1 MADRA
6 TSRSALKLDAPFYTE
21 GELDALERS
30 DPRAALRIARAQA
43 QLERELAAQVPAGAT
58 LPGAAELEA
67 LFGEVRAILARDG
80 GDLAFERLE
89 DGVLYVRLKGACAG
103 CPRAPLD
110 LKNVVEAL
118 VRRRYPA
125 VRAVKNLY

>member
-1 MADRA
+1 MSEDAAR
-6 TSRSALKLDAPFYTE
+6 RQPKLDAPFYTE
-21 GELDALERS
+21 AELDALERS

-43 QLERELAAQVPAGAT
+43 ELERQLAAQVPAGAE
-58 LPGAAELEA
+58 LPTPEA
-67 LFGEVRAILARDG
+67 LAPLLDEVRSILARDG
-80 GDLAFERLE
+80 GDLSFEKLE

-110 LKNVVEAL
+110 LKHVVETL

-125 VRAVKNLY
+125 LREVRNVF

>member
-67 LFGEVRAILARDG
+67 LLAEVRAILARDG
-80 GDLAFERLE
+80 GDLVFERLE